1 MKRRITLIVLSLILI
16 ICIFLIVF
24 MFNSDV
30 EEDEQINYG
39 VGFKTTASVL
49 NVTDINPFGIQT
61 NPFEV
66 SG

>member
-1 MKRRITLIVLSLILI
+1 MKWRMILIVLSLILSI
-16 ICIFLIVF
+16 FIFLVIF
-24 MFNSDV
+24 MWGSDV
-30 EEDEQINYG
+30 EEDEVMDYG

-49 NVTDINPFGIQT
+49 DVTDINPFGIQT